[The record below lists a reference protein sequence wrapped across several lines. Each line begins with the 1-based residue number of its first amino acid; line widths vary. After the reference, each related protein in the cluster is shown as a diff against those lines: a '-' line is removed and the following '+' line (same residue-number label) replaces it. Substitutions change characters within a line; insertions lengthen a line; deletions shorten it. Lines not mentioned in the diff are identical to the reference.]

1 VAVKKYDGALRG
13 VRVIVAGAGLAGL
26 AAARELEARGADV
39 TVIEARD
46 RVGGRVW
53 TIRSGFRQRQHA
65 EAGADLIDGEQEAVK
80 TLAGELGLTLSPIL
94 RRGFGFCGANRRG
107 RVCIQSVE
115 RAFQPVWQPLQQLIA
130 HYKLTEQRWDGG
142 IARALGRRSVADW
155 LTSINADS
163 SVRSRF
169 RGLRGLFLADPE
181 DLSLLAL
188 VDFFASGAFGAGH
201 MFRVKDGN
209 DRLATGIASRL
220 RRRVQFGTILRSV
233 STKDGR
239 ITATVDDSSG
249 LQTMTAEYLIAALP
263 ASNLRQLEWDAAIPV
278 PQRDAF
284 THLRYGPATRVLLQ
298 FARRFW
304 RKLGRQNAFGS
315 DQPTGAVWD
324 GNEQQT
330 GPNGILSLLAGG
342 RASLELQAILAAEGT
357 DGVARRLAWLGEPA
371 ETLSSRTIV
380 WEDDMWAGGG
390 YAYFDPLFTPVWRDW
405 LARPAGRVFFAG
417 EHTSIRWQGY
427 MSGAVESGQRA
438 ALELEA
444 AAIMYRSNQPS

>member
-1 VAVKKYDGALRG
+1 LRG

-26 AAARELEARGADV
+26 AAAREPEAHGADV

-65 EAGADLIDGEQEAVK
+65 EAGADLIVGEQQAVK

-94 RRGFGFCGANRRG
+94 RRGFGFCGADRRG

-130 HYKLTEQRWDGG
+130 QYKLTEQRWDGG

-155 LTSINADS
+155 LTSIHADL

-188 VDFFASGAFGAGH
+188 VDFFASGAFGAGN

-209 DRLATGIASRL
+209 DRLATGMAARL
-220 RRRVQFGTILRSV
+220 RRRVHFGTILRSV

-239 ITATVDDSSG
+239 ITAAVDEASG
-249 LQTMTAEYLIAALP
+249 LQTMQAEYLIAALP

-284 THLRYGPATRVLLQ
+284 THLRYGPATRLLLQ

-304 RKLGRQNAFGS
+304 RKVGRQNAFGS

-357 DGVARRLAWLGEPA
+357 DGVTRRLGWLGAPA
-371 ETLSSRTIV
+371 EALASRAIV
-380 WEDDMWAGGG
+380 WEDDPWAGGG
-390 YAYFDPLFTPVWRDW
+390 YAYFDPSFTPVWRDW

-444 AAIMYRSNQPS
+444 AATAH